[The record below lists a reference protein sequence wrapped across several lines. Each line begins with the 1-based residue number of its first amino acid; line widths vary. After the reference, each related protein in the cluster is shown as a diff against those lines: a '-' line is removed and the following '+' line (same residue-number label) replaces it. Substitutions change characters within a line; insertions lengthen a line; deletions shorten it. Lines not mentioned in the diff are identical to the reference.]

1 MKTILLNL
9 QKELSQIEGLFID
22 ENWGQLDYYSPNMPV
37 QWPCCLIDVHSADY
51 SNMGINTN
59 QTPINRQN
67 AQVLARIT
75 IANMKLTNTSFNA
88 PQAQKEYAWSI
99 WDLIEEIHGKLQG
112 FNPSDTSGRMIRKSL
127 QRTQRD
133 DGVQEYEVA
142 YAFEIRNI

>member
-37 QWPCCLIDVHSADY
+37 QWPCCLIDVNGAEY
-51 SNMGINTN
+51 SNMGVDANK
-59 QTPINRQN
+59 TPVNRQN
-67 AQVLARIT
+67 AQVVAQIT

-88 PQAQKEYAWSI
+88 PQGQKDNAWSI
-99 WDLIEEIHGKLQG
+99 WDLIENIHCKLHG

-133 DGVQEYEVA
+133 DGVQEYEVT
-142 YAFEIRNI
+142 YAFEIRNV